1 MSADS
6 KFLTPGAD
14 GELAA
19 GTNLWR
25 KGLVYT
31 TRAKLSGLSPE
42 GNYRISAGFK
52 RGVAS
57 AHAFTGFHDLYL
69 RVLTVARRRVSQ
81 LTCPDTREIPSSVI
95 LGHTWRPLGE
105 NIVTSLITLS
115 LRCPVRD
122 ESKARGLVT
131 GELPPA
137 EAALRSPGGATL
149 EELERLAPQRADEI
163 YNEFD
168 FTDPSSP
175 NTDPIT
181 FSYGE
186 STFSSDP
193 SLDFTPFVE
202 RAETVARSYHALLQ
216 SFGEAG
222 ADSFRIQRREWFLAS
237 PSFVTV
243 HICFDPY

>member
-1 MSADS
+1 MTADS
-6 KFLTPGAD
+6 KFLAAGAD
-14 GELAA
+14 GELAP
-19 GTNLWR
+19 GSSLWR

-31 TRAKLSGLSPE
+31 TRPKPAGRLQHGD
-42 GNYRISAGFK
+42 YRISAGFK

-57 AHAFTGFHDLYL
+57 AHAFTGFHDLYR
-69 RVLTVARRRVSQ
+69 RVVTVAGRRVSQ
-81 LTCPDTREIPSSVI
+81 LTCPDTREIPSSII
-95 LGHTWRPLGE
+95 LGHAWRPLGE

-115 LRCPVRD
+115 LRCPAQD
-122 ESKARGLVT
+122 GSTHGLVR
-131 GELPPA
+131 GELPPTD
-137 EAALRSPGGATL
+137 EALRFPGGATL
-149 EELERLAPQRADEI
+149 EDLERLAPQRADEL

-186 STFSSDP
+186 STFSSDQ